1 MLWNVSFSTASTFHA
16 LNFSFHYLALFS
28 CHVSVLIRWLPCDKS
43 SCCVSDTNAALKVV
57 QLAIKA
63 TPFLR
68 NFLKL
73 QWDKA
78 DKRKLDMHSR
88 LSPPAAP
95 TMYCSAKSVCLC
107 SRSAEVWSVIALAK
121 EKWQLTLL
129 SLNVP
134 TSVSGMFAKFLTK
147 KYYCFNAQRNV
158 YNFCLA
164 FPGVGAYPKHRM
176 KNSAGAESVSA
187 NDDQVEIPVLKSNP
201 KKTPSLVVAIRNLKP
216 MSAAVRGSVQ
226 KSSHQWILKKHNRT
240 YSLHAAWMSLI
251 SLC

>member
-1 MLWNVSFSTASTFHA
+1 MRQGRQEKIWYAQQA
-16 LNFSFHYLALFS
+16 KPS
-28 CHVSVLIRWLPCDKS
+28 CSPYHVLLCKIC
-43 SCCVSDTNAALKVV
+43 
-57 QLAIKA
+57 
-63 TPFLR
+63 
-68 NFLKL
+68 
-73 QWDKA
+73 
-78 DKRKLDMHSR
+78 
-88 LSPPAAP
+88 LS
-95 TMYCSAKSVCLC
+95 C

-129 SLNVP
+129 SLNAP

-176 KNSAGAESVSA
+176 KNTAGAESVSA
-187 NDDQVEIPVLKSNP
+187 NDDQVEIQVLKSNP
-201 KKTPSLVVAIRNLKP
+201 KKTPSLVVAIGNLKP
-216 MSAAVRGSVQ
+216 MSAAIRGSVQ

-240 YSLHAAWMSLI
+240 YSLHTAWMSLI